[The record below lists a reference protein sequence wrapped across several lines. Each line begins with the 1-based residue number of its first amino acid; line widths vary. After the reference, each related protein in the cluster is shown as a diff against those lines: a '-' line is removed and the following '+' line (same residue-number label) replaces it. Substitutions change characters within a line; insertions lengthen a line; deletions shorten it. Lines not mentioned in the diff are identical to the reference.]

1 MAYNHGVYNQEQ
13 ETSLTTPRQGT
24 AGLQVIFGTAPI
36 HLAEDPAAAVNK
48 PVVCYSFAEC
58 QKAMGYSDNFKDFT
72 LCQSMDACFRV
83 FNVAP
88 IILVNVLDP
97 GKESHTTKNAE
108 ESCDVEAGAVAY
120 NKQFVLLD
128 TIVVK
133 NNDATLVAGS
143 DYVATHAEDGT
154 VLITILSEAAKEA
167 ETLKVAST
175 SLKPDGVTEA
185 DLVGGY
191 NVGTG
196 AETGLELV
204 RQIYP
209 RFGMTPGILLAP
221 GWSHNPTVAA
231 ALQAK
236 TEGINGNFDCVTY
249 LDISTDAEE
258 DGAEV
263 YTDVRTAKEDLGA
276 TSPHAAALWPMG
288 AVGDKIYYLSA
299 MFAAMTAYTDAGNSD
314 VPYESPSNKDLK
326 ITATVLKDGTE
337 ILLDQQQANDLLNAN
352 GVITAINANGY
363 KAWGNNTAA
372 YPSTTDPKDRW
383 LAVRRFF
390 DWDGNNFIL
399 TYFQKADK
407 PGNTRLIQSIVDS
420 QNIIGN
426 GYVARDYCAGYR
438 TEFKSDEN
446 PITNLLAGHLTTHTY
461 LAPYIPAE
469 YIENIREYD
478 TKALEAAL
486 TGGGE

>member
-58 QKAMGYSDNFKDFT
+58 QKAMGYSDDFKDFT

-97 GKESHTTKNAE
+97 GKESHTTQNAE

-191 NVGTG
+191 NAGTG

-249 LDISTDAEE
+249 LDISTDPEE
-258 DGAEV
+258 DGAAV
-263 YTDVRTAKEDLGA
+263 YTDVKTAKEALGA

-299 MFAAMTAYTDAGNSD
+299 MFAAMTAYIDAGNSD

-352 GVITAINANGY
+352 GVITASHRSLGSVVE
-363 KAWGNNTAA
+363 G
-372 YPSTTDPKDRW
+372 
-383 LAVRRFF
+383 
-390 DWDGNNFIL
+390 
-399 TYFQKADK
+399 
-407 PGNTRLIQSIVDS
+407 
-420 QNIIGN
+420 
-426 GYVARDYCAGYR
+426 
-438 TEFKSDEN
+438 
-446 PITNLLAGHLTTHTY
+446 
-461 LAPYIPAE
+461 
-469 YIENIREYD
+469 
-478 TKALEAAL
+478 
-486 TGGGE
+486 

>member
-58 QKAMGYSDNFKDFT
+58 QKAMGYSDDFKDFT

-97 GKESHTTKNAE
+97 GKASHTTQNEE

-133 NNDATLVAGS
+133 NNDAALVAGS

-191 NVGTG
+191 NVETG

-249 LDISTDAEE
+249 LDISTDPEE
-258 DGAEV
+258 DGAAV
-263 YTDVRTAKEDLGA
+263 YTDVKTAKEALGA

-299 MFAAMTAYTDAGNSD
+299 VFAAMTAYIDAGNSD

-372 YPSTTDPKDRW
+372 YPGISDPKDRW
-383 LAVRRFF
+383 FSVRRFLT
-390 DWDGNNFIL
+390 WAANTFIL
-399 TYFQKADK
+399 TYFQKVDSPANK
-407 PGNTRLIQSIVDS
+407 RLIEAIVDS
-420 QNIIGN
+420 ENVRGN
-426 GYVARDYCAGYR
+426 GFVARGVCARYEI
-438 TEFKSDEN
+438 TFNEDEN
-446 PITNLLAGHLTTHTY
+446 TTADLLDGKITFHQ
-461 LAPYIPAE
+461 YITPFTPAE
-469 YIENIREYD
+469 DIEDIIEFD
-478 TKALEAAL
+478 DV
-486 TGGGE
+486 